1 MSTSVG
7 EGSDFGLAG
16 VKSAGSGSVKPK
28 ESIECTESR
37 LGNSST
43 EVAGFWDADVAPQ
56 ESDVSQSKIQDTNDS
71 EAEADPASDLTGS

>member
-1 MSTSVG
+1 MSTSEG

-16 VKSAGSGSVKPK
+16 VKLAGSGSVKPK

-37 LGNSST
+37 PGNTST
-43 EVAGFWDADVAPQ
+43 EVASSWDADVASQ
-56 ESDVSQSKIQDTNDS
+56 KSDVSRSKIQDTNDS